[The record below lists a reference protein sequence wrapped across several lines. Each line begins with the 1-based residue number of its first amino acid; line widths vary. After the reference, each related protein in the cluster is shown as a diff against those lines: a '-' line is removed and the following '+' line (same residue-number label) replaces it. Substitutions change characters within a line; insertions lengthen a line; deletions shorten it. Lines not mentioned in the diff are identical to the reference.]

1 MIPTYYENNAH
12 FLIAVDCIIFGF
24 RKKELHVLLTRR
36 PVEPL
41 KNDWSL
47 MGGFMEENESL
58 TRAAEKVL
66 YRYTQ
71 QKNIYMEQVAAYG
84 EVNRDV
90 GDRVISVAFYALVK
104 MENFDTSLARKFDAR
119 WINVKELPRLVFDHN
134 QMVHDALRLLQ
145 YKVSTKPVI
154 FNFFDEKFTLP
165 SLQDLYEA
173 IYQMPM
179 DKRNFRKKLGT
190 MDLLDKLEIKD
201 KESSKRGAYFYSFNR
216 ERYEIFLS
224 EGKRFSL

>member
-1 MIPTYYENNAH
+1 MLPSYYENNTH

-41 KNDWSL
+41 KNEWSL

-58 TRAAEKVL
+58 THAAEKVL
-66 YRYTQ
+66 FRYTQ

-84 EVNRDV
+84 EVNRDS
-90 GDRVISVAFYALVK
+90 GGRVISVAFYALVK
-104 MENFDTSLARKFDAR
+104 MENFDTTLARKFDAR
-119 WINVKELPRLVFDHN
+119 WINVTELPELVFDHN
-134 QMVHDALRLLQ
+134 RMVRDALTLLQ
-145 YKVSTKPVI
+145 YKVSTEPVI

-165 SLQDLYEA
+165 ALQDLYEA
-173 IYQMPM
+173 IYQIPL

-190 MDLLDKLEIKD
+190 MDLLDKLELKD
-201 KESSKRGAYFYSFNR
+201 KESSKRGAYYYSFSR
-216 ERYEIFLS
+216 ERYMDLIKA
-224 EGKRFSL
+224 GRRFSM